1 MEAVACKDWLTNKVD
16 RSVTGK
22 VAMQQTAGEVQL
34 PLNDCAVV
42 ALDYQG
48 THGIATALGHAVGVA
63 MADPRRGSE
72 MAITEALTNIVFAP
86 IDGGLRSVSLSA
98 NWMWPCKNEGE
109 DARLYAAVQAASDY
123 AVALGINIPTGK
135 DSLSMTQ
142 KYRDGELVYA
152 PGTVIITSAAE
163 VSDDTPDP
171 DRTGSADIVAA
182 GDVDLTPE
190 VEPDADRTANHPQA
204 NVSGIATG
212 TGSTKPQPSHGASHS
227 SVTITLKELLSMN
240 GHSGT
245 TSTDASPAS
254 QSAAPTDDAVNDD
267 TPDSL
272 VQYGASS
279 AQTTVIPLLERE
291 ERALRDARAG
301 LDGYDSEG
309 NPLAESSTSSK

>member
-1 MEAVACKDWLTNKVD
+1 M
-16 RSVTGK
+16 
-22 VAMQQTAGEVQL
+22 
-34 PLNDCAVV
+34 
-42 ALDYQG
+42 
-48 THGIATALGHAVGVA
+48 
-63 MADPRRGSE
+63 
-72 MAITEALTNIVFAP
+72 
-86 IDGGLRSVSLSA
+86 
-98 NWMWPCKNEGE
+98 
-109 DARLYAAVQAASDY
+109 
-123 AVALGINIPTGK
+123 
-135 DSLSMTQ
+135 
-142 KYRDGELVYA
+142 
-152 PGTVIITSAAE
+152 
-163 VSDDTPDP
+163 
-171 DRTGSADIVAA
+171 AA

-267 TPDSL
+267 TP
-272 VQYGASS
+272 
-279 AQTTVIPLLERE
+279 VIPLLERE